1 MKLKED
7 VIVENKYKVN
17 EIFLSIDGEG
27 YRTGLPVVFVRLYG
41 CNLNCSYCD
50 TRYSC
55 EQQEYKEMSLYDILA
70 QVLSYGVPRVTLTGG
85 EPLIHPGVK
94 DLIVSLVAND
104 IEVNIETNGA
114 VDLDEF
120 IEFKYNSKVVF
131 TMDYKCKSSGME
143 DKMILSNL
151 EFLQPKDVIKFVVSN
166 YNEMEE
172 MEYILEASKCKA
184 QVYVSPVFGAIEPK
198 ELVEYVLE
206 NKLNNVKVQVQLH
219 KIIWE
224 PTKRGV

>member
-1 MKLKED
+1 M
-7 VIVENKYKVN
+7 ENKYKVN

-27 YRTGLPVVFVRLYG
+27 CRTGLPVVFVRLYG

-151 EFLQPKDVIKFVVSN
+151 VFLQPKDVIKFVVSN

>member
-1 MKLKED
+1 M
-7 VIVENKYKVN
+7 ENKYKVN

-27 YRTGLPVVFVRLYG
+27 YRTGLPVVFIRLYG

-55 EQQEYKEMSLYDILA
+55 EQQEYKEMSLYDILVE
-70 QVLSYGVPRVTLTGG
+70 VLSYGVPRVTLTGG

-94 DLIVSLVAND
+94 DLIKSLVAND

-143 DKMILSNL
+143 HKMILSNL

-166 YNEMEE
+166 YNEMAK
-172 MEYILEASKCKA
+172 MEFILESSKCKA
-184 QVYVSPVFGAIEPK
+184 QPYVSPVFGAIEPK
-198 ELVEYVLE
+198 ELVDYVLD

-219 KIIWE
+219 KIIWNPNE
-224 PTKRGV
+224 RGV

>member
-1 MKLKED
+1 M
-7 VIVENKYKVN
+7 YKVN

-27 YRTGLPVVFVRLYG
+27 CRTGLPVVFIRLYG

-94 DLIVSLVAND
+94 DLITSLVAND

-143 DKMILSNL
+143 EKMILSNL
-151 EFLQPKDVIKFVVSN
+151 VFLQPKDVIKFVVSN

-184 QVYVSPVFGAIEPK
+184 QAYVSPVFGAIEPK
-198 ELVEYVLE
+198 ELVEYVLD
-206 NKLNNVKVQVQLH
+206 NGLNDVKVQVQLH

>member
-1 MKLKED
+1 MD
-7 VIVENKYKVN
+7 YKYNVN

-27 YRTGLPVVFVRLYG
+27 YRTGLPVVFIRLYG

-151 EFLQPKDVIKFVVSN
+151 VFLQPKDVIKFVVSN

-184 QVYVSPVFGAIEPK
+184 QAYVSPVFGAIEPK
-198 ELVEYVLE
+198 ELVEYVLD
-206 NKLNNVKVQVQLH
+206 NGLNDVKVQVQLH

>member
-1 MKLKED
+1 M
-7 VIVENKYKVN
+7 ENKYKVN

-27 YRTGLPVVFVRLYG
+27 YRTGLPVVFIRLYG

-151 EFLQPKDVIKFVVSN
+151 VFLQPKDVIKFVVSN
-166 YNEMEE
+166 YNELEK
-172 MEYILEASKCKA
+172 MEYILESSKCKA
-184 QVYVSPVFGAIEPK
+184 QAYVSPVFGAIEPK

>member
-1 MKLKED
+1 M
-7 VIVENKYKVN
+7 YKVN

-27 YRTGLPVVFVRLYG
+27 YRTGLPVVFIRLYG

-166 YNEMEE
+166 YNEMVE
-172 MEYILEASKCKA
+172 MEYILEASNCKA
-184 QVYVSPVFGAIEPK
+184 QAYVSPVFGAIEPK
-198 ELVEYVLE
+198 ELVEYILD

-219 KIIWE
+219 KIIWN
-224 PTKRGV
+224 PNMRGV

>member
-1 MKLKED
+1 M
-7 VIVENKYKVN
+7 ENRYNVN

-55 EQQEYKEMSLYDILA
+55 EGQEYKEMSLYDILVE
-70 QVLSYGVPRVTLTGG
+70 VLNYRVPRVTLTGG

-94 DLIVSLVAND
+94 DLITSLVAND

-151 EFLQPKDVIKFVVSN
+151 VFLQPKDVIKFVVSN

-184 QVYVSPVFGAIEPK
+184 QAYVSPVFGAIEPK
-198 ELVEYVLE
+198 ELVEYILD

>member
-1 MKLKED
+1 M
-7 VIVENKYKVN
+7 YKVN

-27 YRTGLPVVFVRLYG
+27 YRTGLPVVFIRLYG

-151 EFLQPKDVIKFVVSN
+151 VFLQPKDVIKFVVSN

-184 QVYVSPVFGAIEPK
+184 QAYVSPVFGAIEPK
-198 ELVEYVLE
+198 ELVEYVLD
-206 NKLNNVKVQVQLH
+206 NGLNDVKVQVQLH

>member
-1 MKLKED
+1 M
-7 VIVENKYKVN
+7 YKVN

-27 YRTGLPVVFVRLYG
+27 YRTGLPVVFIRLYG

-55 EQQEYKEMSLYDILA
+55 ENSEYKQMSLYDILVE
-70 QVLSYGVPRVTLTGG
+70 VLSYGVPRVTLTGG

-120 IEFKYNSKVVF
+120 IEFKYNSKVIF

-143 DKMILSNL
+143 EKMILSNL
-151 EFLQPKDVIKFVVSN
+151 VFLQPKDVIKFVVSN
-166 YNEMEE
+166 YNELEK
-172 MEYILEASKCKA
+172 MEYILESSKCKA
-184 QVYVSPVFGAIEPK
+184 QPYVSPVFGAIEPS
-198 ELVEYVLE
+198 ELVEYILD

>member
-1 MKLKED
+1 M
-7 VIVENKYKVN
+7 ENKYKVN

-27 YRTGLPVVFVRLYG
+27 YRTGLPVVFIRLYG

-55 EQQEYKEMSLYDILA
+55 EQQEYKEMSLYDILVK
-70 QVLSYGVPRVTLTGG
+70 VLSYGVPRVTLTGG

-94 DLIVSLVAND
+94 DLIKSLVAND

-166 YNEMEE
+166 YNEMAK
-172 MEYILEASKCKA
+172 MEFILESSKCKA
-184 QVYVSPVFGAIEPK
+184 QPYVSPVFGAIEPK
-198 ELVEYVLE
+198 ELVDYVLD

-219 KIIWE
+219 KIIWNPNE
-224 PTKRGV
+224 RGV

>member
-1 MKLKED
+1 M
-7 VIVENKYKVN
+7 YKVN

-27 YRTGLPVVFVRLYG
+27 YRTGLPVVFIRLYG

-55 EQQEYKEMSLYDILA
+55 ENQEYKEMSLYE
-70 QVLSYGVPRVTLTGG
+70 VLVEVLNYGVPRVTLTGG
-85 EPLIHPGVK
+85 EPLIHPGVR
-94 DLIVSLVAND
+94 DLINSLVAND

-166 YNEMEE
+166 YNELEK
-172 MEYILEASKCKA
+172 MEYILESSKCKA
-184 QVYVSPVFGAIEPK
+184 QAYVSPVFGAIEPK
-198 ELVEYVLE
+198 ELVQYVLD
-206 NKLNNVKVQVQLH
+206 NGLNDVKVQVQLH